1 MFENDTRFTGS
12 TSPSFARNNAIRVH
26 GYSSLSLFIFLT
38 LRRRLKMSSR
48 IIDKERGCVISVE
61 GRCKQRCFSLRDPRS
76 WRKIVNERVGSGSWP
91 SKWQAENDALAL
103 RLRIQSGSR
112 FRSPTANNYVI
123 EASRVFLVG
132 RGGRDRSPGSGEYY
146 ILASVHYVTGER
158 QSLVGRI
165 RDWILR
171 GWRNLNPHLLPGGRT
186 QEIQWV
192 FATTPRIQSFFPILL
207 FFLKVRITLFSVENV
222 ENAFSSATEK
232 TPLRL
237 LVFPSGRHGSS
248 SRSIVPMHARTTRL
262 HTHSK

>member
-1 MFENDTRFTGS
+1 MEAEVGRVSGKPRMTRS
-12 TSPSFARNNAIRVH
+12 RYVYVYNLARDSV
-26 GYSSLSLFIFLT
+26 
-38 LRRRLKMSSR
+38 RRRRTIML
-48 IIDKERGCVISVE
+48 
-61 GRCKQRCFSLRDPRS
+61 
-76 WRKIVNERVGSGSWP
+76 
-91 SKWQAENDALAL
+91 SKHLV
-103 RLRIQSGSR
+103 
-112 FRSPTANNYVI
+112 FF
-123 EASRVFLVG
+123 ASTFLIG

-192 FATTPRIQSFFPILL
+192 FATTPSDPIPFSSSSSFF
-207 FFLKVRITLFSVENV
+207 FESSYNVVQWNVENV
-222 ENAFSSATEK
+222 FSSATEK

>member
-103 RLRIQSGSR
+103 RLRIQSGSW

-123 EASRVFLVG
+123 EASRVLRVDFSHWERRTRSFARKWRILHPCI
-132 RGGRDRSPGSGEYY
+132 RSLCYRRATIFGGTHSR
-146 ILASVHYVTGER
+146 
-158 QSLVGRI
+158 
-165 RDWILR
+165 
-171 GWRNLNPHLLPGGRT
+171 LN
-186 QEIQWV
+186 
-192 FATTPRIQSFFPILL
+192 
-207 FFLKVRITLFSVENV
+207 
-222 ENAFSSATEK
+222 
-232 TPLRL
+232 
-237 LVFPSGRHGSS
+237 S
-248 SRSIVPMHARTTRL
+248 SRMMQP
-262 HTHSK
+262 

>member
-192 FATTPRIQSFFPILL
+192 FATTPSDPIPFSSSSSFFFESSYNVVQREKRGKRVFVGYGEDTSPVARFSFGTTRL
-207 FFLKVRITLFSVENV
+207 FFTVHC
-222 ENAFSSATEK
+222 
-232 TPLRL
+232 P
-237 LVFPSGRHGSS
+237 
-248 SRSIVPMHARTTRL
+248 HARTHHAFA
-262 HTHSK
+262 HTF

>member
-76 WRKIVNERVGSGSWP
+76 WRKIVNERVGSGSGKP
-91 SKWQAENDALAL
+91 RMTRSRYVYVYNLARDSVRRRRTIMLSKHLV
-103 RLRIQSGSR
+103 
-112 FRSPTANNYVI
+112 FF
-123 EASRVFLVG
+123 ASTFLIG

-186 QEIQWV
+186 
-192 FATTPRIQSFFPILL
+192 
-207 FFLKVRITLFSVENV
+207 
-222 ENAFSSATEK
+222 
-232 TPLRL
+232 
-237 LVFPSGRHGSS
+237 
-248 SRSIVPMHARTTRL
+248 
-262 HTHSK
+262 